1 MSVIQDYSRLA
12 IFWFADST
20 MRLPKEYPSPISA
33 DMDMKN
39 RSVIYNFTKP
49 KGADPEEDDP
59 CFGTLSV
66 AALQTIMEYT
76 TRPGDV
82 VVTFNAQFGQVYEAA
97 ENCGRLVF
105 GSEFHGHFGDHARC
119 TVQHLVEGEADEGQP
134 DVQQQGTTA
143 EKRTTT
149 SKSDEELEPS
159 KLFCS
164 PLSLCML

>member
-1 MSVIQDYSRLA
+1 MSVIQEEYSHLA
-12 IFWFADST
+12 IFRFVDST

-59 CFGTLSV
+59 FSGTLSV

-119 TVQHLVEGEADEGQP
+119 TVQHLVEGEADEGEV
-134 DVQQQGTTA
+134 DVQQQGTTVQKLA
-143 EKRTTT
+143 ALPE
-149 SKSDEELEPS
+149 SDEELEPS
-159 KLFCS
+159 K
-164 PLSLCML
+164 